1 MGATETYLQPGA
13 YIDSG
18 HPAVIAFARQ
28 RVRGAT
34 ELERA
39 VSLYYAVRD
48 EIRYNP
54 FLDFTTESAYR
65 ASTCL
70 EAGEDCRVL
79 FNGTKIV

>member
-13 YIDSG
+13 YIDSD

-39 VSLYYAVRD
+39 LGR
-48 EIRYNP
+48 
-54 FLDFTTESAYR
+54 
-65 ASTCL
+65 
-70 EAGEDCRVL
+70 
-79 FNGTKIV
+79 